1 MPRLK
6 VVHAAKFYPPVSG
19 GIETVVADLCRG
31 TAPDWSV
38 AVVAAHTGRTT
49 VRESIDGIDVVRV
62 GAIGVASSVPVCL
75 SLPSHLWRARA
86 DCVVLHEPNPIAGT
100 ALALRRPAQ
109 RLVIWHHSDIV
120 RPWWAPPT
128 YGRLQRLL
136 YARADCVIVSS
147 PNLAE
152 ASPIVRAARRVE
164 VIPFGVDLARFRS
177 PDPARVRMLRARTRG
192 PHLLFVGRLVYY
204 KGVDVLIDALS
215 AWPGTLTL
223 VGEGPLE
230 PDLRRRAAERGVLD
244 RVVFAGRVSEE
255 DLVAYYHAS
264 DVMVL
269 PSVARSETFG
279 VVQVEAMAA
288 GLPVVSTRLPTG
300 VPWVNEDGISGVV
313 VAPGDPV
320 ALGGALRALAGDAPR
335 RAMLGATASRRATA
349 LFDRRAM
356 VDAFRHLIED
366 LVDAEQ
372 QCESHA
378 VAGVEAL

>member
-1 MPRLK
+1 M
-6 VVHAAKFYPPVSG
+6 
-19 GIETVVADLCRG
+19 
-31 TAPDWSV
+31 
-38 AVVAAHTGRTT
+38 
-49 VRESIDGIDVVRV
+49 
-62 GAIGVASSVPVCL
+62 
-75 SLPSHLWRARA
+75 
-86 DCVVLHEPNPIAGT
+86 
-100 ALALRRPAQ
+100 
-109 RLVIWHHSDIV
+109 
-120 RPWWAPPT
+120 
-128 YGRLQRLL
+128 
-136 YARADCVIVSS
+136 
-147 PNLAE
+147 
-152 ASPIVRAARRVE
+152 
-164 VIPFGVDLARFRS
+164 
-177 PDPARVRMLRARTRG
+177 
-192 PHLLFVGRLVYY
+192 FVGRLVYY